1 MCGGTKGK
9 TGRKNRIERKNRTER
24 KNRMERKNRT
34 ERSNKTERK
43 IKKKDEHT
51 GHVLKIFLNK
61 VDLHCCGNYSLSRY
75 NVRDV

>member
-1 MCGGTKGK
+1 
-9 TGRKNRIERKNRTER
+9 
-24 KNRMERKNRT
+24 MERKNRT

-61 VDLHCCGNYSLSRY
+61 SQSALLWKLQFK
-75 NVRDV
+75 